1 MDRGDIFVF
10 EHPLRPKSWND
21 VCMQRL
27 LKNDQVHRVAA
38 DQCMFG
44 LKNRISK
51 KRHRKSTDI
60 MTNSKHVAQEME
72 LKCSQDRRTMGA
84 SFKAGSRVPP
94 TICQGSFKG
103 FSERHA

>member
-1 MDRGDIFVF
+1 
-10 EHPLRPKSWND
+10 
-21 VCMQRL
+21 
-27 LKNDQVHRVAA
+27 
-38 DQCMFG
+38 MFG
-44 LKNRISK
+44 FKDRISK
-51 KRHRKSTDI
+51 RHYRKNTGI